1 MTNIAKKTFSE
12 LHELLKQLRKQRSTL
27 ANQIRI
33 INIQVKE
40 KIRGKENISK
50 LLERLK
56 QKRTMRSRLAHQIR
70 LIKKEINNR

>member
-1 MTNIAKKTFSE
+1 MTNIAKKALSV
-12 LHELLKQLRKQRSTL
+12 LHEILKQLRKQRSTL
-27 ANQIRI
+27 ANENRI
-33 INIQVKE
+33 INIQIKE

-50 LLERLK
+50 LLERLR